1 MASKKI
7 IIIGAGIAGLSAG
20 CYLQMNGYET
30 QIIEAH
36 NTPGGLCTS
45 WKRKGYTIEGAI
57 HGLLGSSSA
66 NPFYNLWNELIEMD
80 KIEFVNYNVQAVFEF
95 EDKRRFYLYSDLG
108 KLEKYMKGISPEDSD
123 VITEFINGVRRVQ
136 KLQMPVG
143 KPREFMNITDYL
155 GMVKYLP
162 MLSFMK
168 KWLQISAEDNSK
180 KFKNPFLQDAVKYF
194 SSPILFEMFVL
205 YAMDLKASG
214 YPTKGSLEFVKLF
227 EKKYL
232 AIGGKIRYNS
242 QVTKIIVEHNKAVGV
257 QLQNKET
264 YNADIVISAADGQTT
279 IFNLL
284 EGKYLDETITT
295 AYKTMKLNTSRI
307 QVALGIAR
315 TFEEEHHQIKYILNK
330 PFTMSDGT
338 QYENIDIQI
347 FKAKLAAPL
356 GISLLEIQFETSK
369 GEYWINLRAQDIEK
383 YNAAKLKLAQDV
395 IEFLEKRIGNIKENV
410 EMIDV
415 VTPATYNRYT
425 SNWKGS
431 IQGWANEK
439 IFEKNPFKKELPGL
453 SNFYM
458 IGQWVE
464 PGGGIPTVFK
474 SGRDLAQI
482 ICRKDKKRFEVH

>member
-1 MASKKI
+1 
-7 IIIGAGIAGLSAG
+7 
-20 CYLQMNGYET
+20 
-30 QIIEAH
+30 
-36 NTPGGLCTS
+36 
-45 WKRKGYTIEGAI
+45 
-57 HGLLGSSSA
+57 
-66 NPFYNLWNELIEMD
+66 
-80 KIEFVNYNVQAVFEF
+80 
-95 EDKRRFYLYSDLG
+95 
-108 KLEKYMKGISPEDSD
+108 
-123 VITEFINGVRRVQ
+123 
-136 KLQMPVG
+136 MPVG

-168 KWLQISAEDNSK
+168 KWLQISAEDYSK
-180 KFKNPFLQDAVKYF
+180 KFKNPFLQDSVKYF

-330 PFTMSDGT
+330 PFTMGDGT

-356 GISLLEIQFETSK
+356 GKTLLEIQFETSK

-453 SNFYM
+453 SDFYM